1 MKHREKK
8 IIFNEKVITEQLKIN
23 EENYFLKFQKS
34 IQWELGVRA
43 IFWGTFWGENDE
55 KKQFFDSIWNTT
67 ASDYF
72 SFWINYCPFLSD

>member
-34 IQWELGVRA
+34 IQ
-43 IFWGTFWGENDE
+43 
-55 KKQFFDSIWNTT
+55 
-67 ASDYF
+67 
-72 SFWINYCPFLSD
+72 